1 MNLIKRNRKALIPRT
16 QNARILI
23 IDDEPIVRLT
33 LEGLLMQENLDL
45 ILAENGKQG
54 LELAKRHLPDAILL
68 DLMMPDMNGYEVCRR
83 IRTNPKLAEVPVI
96 MITANDNREARIK
109 GLEAGADDFLTKP
122 FDSLEIQI
130 RVKNI
135 LRLNRFQN
143 ITTQRDELVRMNKEL
158 VDTYDKTIEGWSKA
172 VDLRDHDTEGHT
184 LRVTEATLK
193 LAKLVGVDK
202 NALVHIRRGALLH
215 DIGKLGIPDSILLK
229 PGKLTDEEW
238 KLMRLHPVYAYN
250 WLSPIQYLK
259 PALDIPYCHHE
270 DWNGKGYPRGLAG
283 LKIPLAARLF
293 SIIDVWDALRSDR
306 PYRKAWTED
315 EVRTYIVEHKAIEF
329 DPDLTDLFLSNF

>member
-1 MNLIKRNRKALIPRT
+1 MNKRNRKALITGT

-45 ILAENGKQG
+45 ILAENGRQG
-54 LELAKRHLPDAILL
+54 LEFAKRYLPDAILL
-68 DLMMPDMNGYEVCRR
+68 DLMMPDMNGYEVCQK
-83 IRTNPKLAEVPVI
+83 IRADSKLAEVPVI

-143 ITTQRDELVRMNKEL
+143 ITNQRDELVRMNKEL
-158 VDTYDKTIEGWSKA
+158 IITYDKTIEGWSNA
-172 VDLRDHDTEGHT
+172 MDLRDHETEGHT
-184 LRVTEATLK
+184 LRVMETTIKFAR
-193 LAKLVGVDK
+193 LAGVPEME
-202 NALVHIRRGALLH
+202 LVHIRRGALLH

-229 PGKLTDEEW
+229 PGKLTEEEW
-238 KLMRLHPVYAYN
+238 KLMRLHPVYAYQ
-250 WLSPIQYLK
+250 WLSPIQYLE

-270 DWNGKGYPRGLAG
+270 DWNGTGYPRRLSGFE
-283 LKIPLAARLF
+283 IPLAARVF
-293 SIIDVWDALRSDR
+293 SIVDVWDALRSER
-306 PYRKAWTED
+306 PYRKAWPDD
-315 EVRTYIVEHKAIEF
+315 EVRAYIINKRGTEF
-329 DPDLTDLFLSNF
+329 DPELTDLFLKNF